1 MSLILPIMAVLL
13 LSAAEPSFDAAA
25 ARRHL
30 DSMRPD
36 ARAAMS
42 VDPVDGEYF
51 YKVTLDLKAKNVLEV
66 GTSTGYSGGW
76 FALALRQTG
85 GKLITLEI
93 DEERHNAAI
102 SNFKAMNVADLV
114 EARLCNAL
122 EELEKVNGPIDI
134 VFIDAWKPDYLKYYE
149 LVIGKV
155 RPGGVIL
162 AHNVKNNARAMS
174 PFLEKIKTDPRVRTE
189 FLEES
194 LQGLSISWKK

>member
-1 MSLILPIMAVLL
+1 MSSILPIMAVLL
-13 LSAAEPSFDAAA
+13 SGAAEPSFDAGA

-36 ARAAMS
+36 ARSAMS

-51 YKVTLDLKAKNVLEV
+51 YKVTLDLQAKRIVEL

-76 FALALRQTG
+76 FALALKQTG
-85 GKLITLEI
+85 GRLITLEI
-93 DEERHNAAI
+93 DEGRHNAAL
-102 SNFKAMNVADLV
+102 SNFKSMHVADV
-114 EARLCNAL
+114 IDARLCNAL
-122 EELEKVNGPIDI
+122 EELDKISGPIDI

-149 LVIGKV
+149 LVIDKV

-174 PFLEKIKTDPRVRTE
+174 PFLEKIKTDSRVRTE